1 MRYPFKRSDFFI
13 KIQLSMALKSIYSFT
28 APIIDDLETLVMI
41 QLMRNFDKATIK
53 YEFEI
58 DYQNFIIPTNK
69 YTNEKEIYIHTKK
82 ISNISDFYKLKNI
95 LIGLG
100 FIEGCSL

>member
-1 MRYPFKRSDFFI
+1 MS
-13 KIQLSMALKSIYSFT
+13 LKSIYSFI
-28 APIIDDLETLVMI
+28 APIVDDLETLIII
-41 QLMRNFDKATIK
+41 QLLRNFDKATIK

-58 DYQNFIIPTNK
+58 DYQNFVIPTNK

-82 ISNISDFYKLKNI
+82 IFNVSDFYKLKNI

>member
-1 MRYPFKRSDFFI
+1 MS
-13 KIQLSMALKSIYSFT
+13 LKSIYSFT
-28 APIIDDLETLVMI
+28 APVVDDLELLVAI
-41 QLMRNFDKATIK
+41 QLLRNFDKATIK
-53 YEFEI
+53 YEFGL

-69 YTNEKEIYIHTKK
+69 YTNEREIYIHTKK
-82 ISNISDFYKLKNI
+82 ISNISNFYRLKDI

>member
-1 MRYPFKRSDFFI
+1 MS
-13 KIQLSMALKSIYSFT
+13 LKSIYSFT
-28 APIIDDLETLVMI
+28 APIVNDLETLVMI
-41 QLMRNFDKATIK
+41 ELFRNFDKATIK

-69 YTNEKEIYIHTKK
+69 YTNEREIYIHTKN
-82 ISNISDFYKLKNI
+82 ISNISDFYRLKDI
-95 LIGLG
+95 LLGLG

>member
-1 MRYPFKRSDFFI
+1 MS
-13 KIQLSMALKSIYSFT
+13 LKSIYSFI
-28 APIIDDLETLVMI
+28 APIVDDLETLVMI
-41 QLMRNFDKATIK
+41 QLIRNFDKATIK

-82 ISNISDFYKLKNI
+82 ISNISNFYRLRDI

-100 FIEGCSL
+100 FVEGFSI